1 MIGQLYVGWEN
12 KIMAIQEREK
22 ALTILEKQLY
32 HLSNVFKESYLKK
45 GRGALVIPT
54 FLIEVNTQI
63 SSTDY
68 NNRNESL
75 ALFDSAKSRK
85 DLKKLID
92 NYDPKTEGIL
102 ILITQPNNASWF
114 ITVKLKSH
122 EKNSK

>member
-1 MIGQLYVGWEN
+1 MET
-12 KIMAIQEREK
+12 AIQERERS
-22 ALTILEKQLY
+22 LNILEKQLP
-32 HLSNVFKESYLKK
+32 HLSTVFRESYLKK

-54 FLIEVNTQI
+54 FLLEGNSQI

-85 DLKKLID
+85 DLKKLIN

-102 ILITQPNNASWF
+102 ILITQSNNAS
-114 ITVKLKSH
+114 
-122 EKNSK
+122 